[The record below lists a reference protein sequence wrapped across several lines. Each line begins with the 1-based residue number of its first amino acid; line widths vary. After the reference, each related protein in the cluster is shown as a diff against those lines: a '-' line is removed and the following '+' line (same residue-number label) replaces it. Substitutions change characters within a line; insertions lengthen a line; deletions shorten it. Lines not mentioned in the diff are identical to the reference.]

1 MTGAAQ
7 QALVLGDP
15 DAVQVLALVMT
26 DPRGGAGPD
35 DLAGPGISSRAVQAC
50 FDRLSAVGLVE
61 RADADAGGR
70 YTATAAAYMR
80 FGSVVEPAAP
90 PGPATVGAHAAAL
103 DRVAADLAGTFRG
116 VFSEQTVARY
126 VHDSYD
132 LLARRARVAQHLPV
146 LAARFASDRL
156 SALARGEGRV
166 ARRGSEVLFVCV
178 RNAARSQI
186 AAAALRHHAGES
198 VSVRTAGSA
207 PAAAVDTAV
216 VAAITRRGWSMALE
230 FPKPLTDDVVRAAD
244 YVISLGC
251 GDACPVYPGRHYLDW
266 DVLDPATDGVDIEAV
281 VSDLE
286 RRVMELLTQID
297 SRSPSR

>member
-1 MTGAAQ
+1 MSSAAE
-7 QALVLGDP
+7 QALVLSDP
-15 DAVQVLALVMT
+15 DALQVLTLVMT
-26 DPRGGAGPD
+26 DPRGGAAPAE
-35 DLAGPGISSRAVQAC
+35 LVGPGVSPGRIRDC
-50 FDRLSAVGLVE
+50 LDRLVAVGLLE
-61 RADADAGGR
+61 PSSARAEDR
-70 YTATAAAYMR
+70 YTPTAAAYIR

-90 PGPATVGAHAAAL
+90 PGRAIVRAQAAAL
-103 DRVAADLAGTFRG
+103 DRVAADLARTFRG
-116 VFSEQTVARY
+116 VFSEQTVSRY

-156 SALARGEGRV
+156 SALARGEGRI

-186 AAAALRHHAGES
+186 AAAAMRHYAGGS

-207 PAAAVDTAV
+207 PTGAIDPAV
-216 VAAITRRGWSMALE
+216 VAAITRRGWSMAGE

-251 GDACPVYPGRHYLDW
+251 GDACPVYSGRYYLDW
-266 DVLDPATDGVDIEAV
+266 EVLDPATVGVDVNAV

-286 RRVMELLTQID
+286 HRVLGLLAQIE
-297 SRSPSR
+297 SSAGR

>member
-1 MTGAAQ
+1 MTTAAD

-15 DAVQVLALVMT
+15 DALQVLTLVMT
-26 DPRGGAGPD
+26 DARGGAGPGE
-35 DLAGPGISSRAVQAC
+35 LVGPGVSSRTVQAC
-50 FDRLSAVGLVE
+50 LDRLQTVGLVE
-61 RADADAGGR
+61 QTGTGAGGR
-70 YTATAAAYMR
+70 YTATADAYMR

-90 PGPATVGAHAAAL
+90 PGLATVRTHAAAL

-156 SALARGEGRV
+156 SSLARGEGRV
-166 ARRGSEVLFVCV
+166 PRRGSEVLFVCI

-186 AAAALRHHAGES
+186 AAAALRHHAGET
-198 VSVRTAGSA
+198 VAVRTAGSA
-207 PAAAVDTAV
+207 PAAAVDPAV

-244 YVISLGC
+244 YVVSLGC

-266 DVLDPATDGVDIEAV
+266 DVLDPAVEGVDIEAV
-281 VSDLE
+281 VTDLE
-286 RRVMELLTQID
+286 RRVLGLLTQIG
-297 SRSPSR
+297 SRPPSR